1 MTSLRD
7 KHFSK
12 YEVQNNFQGAGDD
25 MRRWVLFSWAKAR
38 QDEAAMCWQAGSLAQ
53 LLRDLASE
61 GVISILP
68 AIKSVAPHGVDGFE
82 VLDASTF
89 HRYSPLV
96 RSHGEHSEA
105 LFQVQTLVPYCPWQ
119 RLAAKL
125 NPSVPETD
133 TLNACRTISNG
144 ARLSR

>member
-96 RSHGEHSEA
+96 RSHGEHHDFRGFISSSDA
-105 LFQVQTLVPYCPWQ
+105 RAVLS
-119 RLAAKL
+119 LAASCSEIESER
-125 NPSVPETD
+125 P
-133 TLNACRTISNG
+133 RNG
-144 ARLSR
+144 YSERMPNH